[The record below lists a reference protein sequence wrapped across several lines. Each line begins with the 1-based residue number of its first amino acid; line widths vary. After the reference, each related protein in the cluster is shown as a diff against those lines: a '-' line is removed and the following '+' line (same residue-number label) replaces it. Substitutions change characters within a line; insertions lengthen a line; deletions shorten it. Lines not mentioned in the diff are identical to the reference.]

1 MDDRELADVVRGAA
15 AGDQQAWNQLVDR
28 FSNLLW
34 SITSA
39 YRLSQADAADVLQTT
54 WLRLLEHLDSVRE
67 PERVGSWLATT
78 ARRECLRV
86 LRRTSRVLPTDDDLR
101 LSPEPDPTPD
111 PEAALLQAE
120 RHQQLREALA
130 LLPEHSQRLLRIAA
144 SGASYEEIAAALGM
158 PIGSIGPT
166 RARCLERLRRH
177 LVAAG
182 AAPSP
187 SMGAARGCVPV
198 REGSESLAMAGV
210 SQRVA

>member
-15 AGDQQAWNQLVDR
+15 AGDQQAWNQLVER

-54 WLRLLEHLDSVRE
+54 WLRLLEHLDTVRE

-86 LRRTSRVLPTDDDLR
+86 LRRANRVQPTDDDQR

-111 PEAALLQAE
+111 PESALLEAE
-120 RHQQLREALA
+120 RRQQLRQAMA

-144 SGASYEEIAAALGM
+144 SGASYEEIAAALDM

-166 RARCLERLRRH
+166 RARLLERLRRH
-177 LVAAG
+177 LAAAG
-182 AAPSP
+182 AAPE
-187 SMGAARGCVPV
+187 ARG
-198 REGSESLAMAGV
+198 LAMAGV

>member
-1 MDDRELADVVRGAA
+1 MEDRELADVVRGAA

-86 LRRTSRVLPTDDDLR
+86 LRRASRVLLTDDDAR
-101 LSPEPDPTPD
+101 LAPEPDPTPG
-111 PEAALLQAE
+111 PEALLLQAE
-120 RHQQLREALA
+120 WDQQLRQAFA
-130 LLPEHSQRLLRIAA
+130 RLPEPSQRLLRIAA
-144 SGASYEEIAAALGM
+144 SGASYEEIAAALDM
-158 PIGSIGPT
+158 PVGSIGPT
-166 RARCLERLRRH
+166 RARCLERLRRNLAATGAVPARR
-177 LVAAG
+177 LVSRGTRTSSGPPHPQAG
-182 AAPSP
+182 AA
-187 SMGAARGCVPV
+187 
-198 REGSESLAMAGV
+198 V